1 MKKATVQAWL
11 FCILCLSQT
20 PCLAIKPVPGV
31 YAGVFLGPTYTPN
44 IAYNFNPSAIPQSTI
59 DSFESS
65 LATFF
70 NITVAEVQALFA
82 NTPLPNSNV
91 PGTVKYSILGGIGG
105 EVGYRMC
112 SDYRFEAEIFYN
124 NNPFSEIT
132 MGQYTIEGGSSDP
145 NLHISGDTNTAA
157 LLFNFLYDIPLESK
171 DGYKALRPYL
181 GGGLGYAYIFSDLK
195 FHYGENVSEQAAGA
209 EPATLYEYNLRTA
222 RSAFVVQGIVGVS
235 YSIDDFCWLS
245 LDGRMLAAPIKSTTL
260 LQKSNINFQSSVQL
274 YSVMI
279 GFHGVFKR
287 A

>member
-1 MKKATVQAWL
+1 MKKATLQAWL
-11 FCILCLSQT
+11 LTTLCLSQT
-20 PCLAIKPVPGV
+20 PCLAIKPVQGV

-44 IAYNFNPSAIPQSTI
+44 IDFNFNPSAIPQSTI
-59 DSFESS
+59 DSFENS

-82 NTPLPNSNV
+82 NTTLPNTNV

-112 SDYRFEAEIFYN
+112 SDYRFEAEILYN

-132 MGQYTIEGGSSDP
+132 IGQYTIEGGSSDP

-157 LLFNFLYDIPLESK
+157 LLLNFLYDIPLKSN
-171 DGYKALRPYL
+171 DGYKTVRPYL
-181 GGGLGYAYIFSDLK
+181 GGGVGYAYIFSDLK
-195 FHYGENVSEQAAGA
+195 FHYGENVSEQAEGA
-209 EPATLYEYNLRTA
+209 EPTTLYEYNLRRN
-222 RSAFVVQGIVGVS
+222 RSAFVVQGIIGVS
-235 YSIDDFCWLS
+235 YSLDDFTWLS
-245 LDGRMLAAPIKSTTL
+245 LDGRLLASPIKTNAL
-260 LQKSNINFQSSVQL
+260 LENSGINFQSQVQL
-274 YSVMI
+274 YSIMI